1 MSKTN
6 DMLLVI
12 YLASLCR
19 SVIAL
24 HNLINNKLD
33 LRNAELEDSKEK
45 KEEKDKKDEKDEKKE
60 KSNNDN
66 NPPKVSSKK
75 PKPADPKKN

>member
-12 YLASLCR
+12 YLAALCR

-33 LRNAELEDSKEK
+33 LRNAELEEGKEKKDEKEK
-45 KEEKDKKDEKDEKKE
+45 KEKTTNNTNNTSNTSSKE
-60 KSNNDN
+60 
-66 NPPKVSSKK
+66 SSKK